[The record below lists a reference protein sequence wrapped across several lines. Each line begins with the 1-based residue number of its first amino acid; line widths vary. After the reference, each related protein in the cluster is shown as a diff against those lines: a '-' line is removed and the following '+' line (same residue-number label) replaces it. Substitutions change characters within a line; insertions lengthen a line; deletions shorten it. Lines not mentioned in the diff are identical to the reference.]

1 MSRFWV
7 VDTKAKI
14 LPGSS
19 FEQDGSD
26 FYFGRSIVPA
36 ETFDSAVK
44 ALIEVLKENC
54 VEVVDVSSV
63 VDYSTRAWDSESD
76 DFFDTQHSY
85 EVSKE
90 TNSIRVGVFASE
102 ETLREW

>member
-1 MSRFWV
+1 MPRFWV

-26 FYFGRSIVPA
+26 FYYGRSVVPA
-36 ETFDSAVK
+36 DTFDSAVK
-44 ALIEVLKENC
+44 ELIETLKAHC

-63 VDYSTRAWDSESD
+63 VDYSTRAWDSEHD
-76 DFFDTQHSY
+76 DFFDTKYSY